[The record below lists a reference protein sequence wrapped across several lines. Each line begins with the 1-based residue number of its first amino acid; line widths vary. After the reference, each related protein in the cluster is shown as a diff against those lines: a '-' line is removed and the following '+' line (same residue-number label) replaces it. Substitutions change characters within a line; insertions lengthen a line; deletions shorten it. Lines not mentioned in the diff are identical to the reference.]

1 MQHRQLRRGVI
12 ATLAFSALSITTLLF
27 AGSVSAAGMDLAAD
41 TTAPTVLSVKP
52 LNGTADAAPNTNIGI
67 QFSEPMSKPATEA
80 AFKIA
85 QVGGIARVTGTFT
98 WIGSSLVFDPTNDLI
113 PGAKYVAVISTSATD
128 ETGVQLAE
136 GRTWEFK
143 IAGIPNTTSGSPI
156 LTTSTSV
163 PRAAGIFTGFLRG
176 GTVAG
181 LGTDDNSFFE
191 VDGAKTW
198 GGPSTTSRIVLSD
211 WFALVPVQRNLKSL
225 KVAYRGSASA
235 KCSQALSIY
244 NWRTGLYEKLDRR
257 TVDSNE
263 VTIEASPVG
272 SAGDYVS
279 ASSSTPDVLVRVQ
292 CERFDGWGFT
302 SRGDLLNVTYEL

>member
-1 MQHRQLRRGVI
+1 MQHRQLRRGLI
-12 ATLAFSALSITTLLF
+12 TTLTVSALSIITLLF

-52 LNGTADAAPNTNIGI
+52 LNGTVAAPNTNIGI
-67 QFSEPMSKPATEA
+67 QFSEPMSKPATES
-80 AFKIA
+80 AFKVA

-98 WIGSSLVFDPTNDLI
+98 WIGSSLVFDPTNDLV
-113 PGAKYVAVISTSATD
+113 PGAKYVAAIGTSATD
-128 ETGVQLAE
+128 ESGVPLAE

-143 IAGIPNTTSGSPI
+143 IAEIPNTTSPI
-156 LTTSTSV
+156 LTTATSV
-163 PRAAGIFTGFLRG
+163 PRAVGIFTGTLRSG
-176 GTVAG
+176 NVGG

-198 GGPSTTSRIVLSD
+198 GGPSTTSRLVLSD
-211 WFALVPVQRNLKSL
+211 WFALVPVERNLKTL
-225 KVAYRGSASA
+225 KVTYRGNASA
-235 KCSQALSIY
+235 KCSQAVSIY

-257 TVDSNE
+257 TIDANE

-272 SAGDYVS
+272 SASDYVS
-279 ASSSTPDVLVRVQ
+279 PSSSTPDVLVRVQ
-292 CERFDGWGFT
+292 CERFDGIGFT